1 MALRNRVTEMLGVEH
16 PIVQAPMGW
25 IARSQLASAVSDAG
39 AMGIIET
46 SSGQLDEIRVE
57 IAKMRS
63 LTAKPWGV
71 NIAQLFVR
79 DPAEVVD
86 FVAEQGVSFV
96 TTSAGDPTKLTAK
109 LKALGITVFH
119 VVPSLRAAR
128 KAVDA
133 GVDGLVVEGNEGGGF
148 KAPTGASTMVL
159 LPLVASKVDV
169 PLIAAGGICDGRS
182 MAAAFALGAEGV
194 QMGTQMVASLE
205 SPVHQNWKQL
215 ICDSAESDTVLLNRH
230 AAPAFRALRT
240 PLADR
245 LEKEER
251 VALAVGRV
259 EDLYFGGDFE
269 AMFALGGQVAGRIES
284 IRPVAG
290 IIGDTMREFEQVMA
304 SMARAI
310 TST

>member
-1 MALRNRVTEMLGVEH
+1 
-16 PIVQAPMGW
+16 
-25 IARSQLASAVSDAG
+25 
-39 AMGIIET
+39 
-46 SSGQLDEIRVE
+46 
-57 IAKMRS
+57 
-63 LTAKPWGV
+63 
-71 NIAQLFVR
+71 
-79 DPAEVVD
+79 
-86 FVAEQGVSFV
+86 
-96 TTSAGDPTKLTAK
+96 
-109 LKALGITVFH
+109 
-119 VVPSLRAAR
+119 
-128 KAVDA
+128 
-133 GVDGLVVEGNEGGGF
+133 
-148 KAPTGASTMVL
+148 MVL

-215 ICDSAESDTVLLNRH
+215 ICDSTESDTVLLNRH

-284 IRPVAG
+284 IRPVAD
-290 IIGDTMREFEQVMA
+290 IIRDTMTEFDAVMTA
-304 SMARAI
+304 MGRAV
-310 TST
+310 TPR